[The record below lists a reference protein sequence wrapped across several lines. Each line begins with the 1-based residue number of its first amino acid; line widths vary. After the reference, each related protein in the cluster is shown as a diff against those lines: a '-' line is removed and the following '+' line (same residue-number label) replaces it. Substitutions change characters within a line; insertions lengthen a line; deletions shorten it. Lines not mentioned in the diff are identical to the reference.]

1 MFENTKLELD
11 IEKLDTTPTD
21 FEKFA
26 KSVDV
31 KSLEKISEIL
41 QESSKQNRKKCV
53 KGEK

>member
-31 KSLEKISEIL
+31 KSLEKTNEIL
-41 QESSKQNRKKCV
+41 QEISKQNRKNV
-53 KGEK
+53 